1 MDTEGSRSFI
11 PWVRAVHCTGWDV
24 QVTVTQGQTRIPALV
39 GQASEADVTVTSVD
53 LQTPSLEA
61 GFLAHTGRTI
71 DDTGTE
77 TGPATPEVV
86 MEQ

>member
-1 MDTEGSRSFI
+1 MGQGGSLHGLGRPSDGHPGPDAHPRARRPGERGRCDGHIRRPADT
-11 PWVRAVHCTGWDV
+11 
-24 QVTVTQGQTRIPALV
+24 
-39 GQASEADVTVTSVD
+39 
-53 LQTPSLEA
+53 SLEA